1 MPSLLS
7 AETDEE
13 VKISR
18 MSIFGKRASIDPESK
33 VLVVDLQSPMTFAP
47 DTGTASNPCKLRFQ
61 RESNLT

>member
-7 AETDEE
+7 AEIDEE

-18 MSIFGKRASIDPESK
+18 KSIFGKRASIDPESK
-33 VLVVDLQSPMTFAP
+33 VLVVDLQSSMTFVP
-47 DTGTASNPCKLRFQ
+47 DTGTASNPCKLRCQ